1 MRANT
6 SQRIEPNTIDSG
18 TARVTLTTRVLYRI
32 GVLLNTFIAT
42 IFYRI
47 QVEGREH
54 FPEHGG
60 VLVIANHQSY
70 YDPPIIGS
78 MLNTRIFAFLAR
90 AGLFKIPGFGWL
102 ISALNAKPLS
112 GDGNETRAMREM
124 LRLLEDGWP
133 ILVFPEG
140 ARTKDGGMVEFQRG
154 ILLLLKRANCPIVP
168 VAIEG
173 FYDTWPKHKKLPRF
187 FGCRMAMR
195 VSAPMTYE
203 QLLEQSGGDAL
214 AWLHDHINQMRTEL
228 RSQLLRTTKG
238 RFPATVQRSIVG

>member
-1 MRANT
+1 MSSEMRANT

-102 ISALNAKPLS
+102 ISRTQRQAAQRRRQRDTCDA
-112 GDGNETRAMREM
+112 GDAAT
-124 LRLLEDGWP
+124 
-133 ILVFPEG
+133 
-140 ARTKDGGMVEFQRG
+140 ARRWMADSRVSRGSTDKGRRDGG
-154 ILLLLKRANCPIVP
+154 VP
-168 VAIEG
+168 AWHSPAIE
-173 FYDTWPKHKKLPRF
+173 KSKLSYCAR
-187 FGCRMAMR
+187 C
-195 VSAPMTYE
+195 Y
-203 QLLEQSGGDAL
+203 
-214 AWLHDHINQMRTEL
+214 
-228 RSQLLRTTKG
+228 
-238 RFPATVQRSIVG
+238 